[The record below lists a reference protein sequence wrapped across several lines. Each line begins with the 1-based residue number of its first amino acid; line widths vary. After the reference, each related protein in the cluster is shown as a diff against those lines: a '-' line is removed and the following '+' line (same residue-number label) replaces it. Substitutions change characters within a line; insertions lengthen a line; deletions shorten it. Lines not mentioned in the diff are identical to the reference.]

1 MPIYLWF
8 FKMIPIAFN
17 NLSKSFSYGFRG
29 RQKVLKSISLEV
41 EQGEV
46 FGFLG
51 PNGAG
56 KSTAINTTLGFIKPD
71 KGRVLINGISSR
83 ETSARKYIGYLPEH
97 PVFYEHLKACELLE
111 FSGLASGMQ
120 KQKLKT
126 RIDPILEKMDLLP
139 FKNRLVK
146 TFSKGM
152 KQRIGLAMAM
162 VADPPI
168 LILDE
173 PMSGLDPMG
182 RKLVTD
188 LILELKSAGKT
199 IFFSTHILNDV
210 EILCDRIA
218 VLHKG
223 SILYSG
229 STHDFIEKNENLED
243 AFINLIKNN

>member
-1 MPIYLWF
+1 AI
-8 FKMIPIAFN
+8 KIA
-17 NLSKSFSYGFRG
+17 
-29 RQKVLKSISLEV
+29 
-41 EQGEV
+41 
-46 FGFLG
+46 
-51 PNGAG
+51 
-56 KSTAINTTLGFIKPD
+56 LGFIKPD
-71 KGRVLINGISSR
+71 KGEVLINGISSK
-83 ETSARKYIGYLPEH
+83 EISSRKYLGYLPEH

-111 FSGLASGMQ
+111 FSGLASEMQ
-120 KQKLKT
+120 KQDLKT
-126 RIDPILEKMDLLP
+126 KIDPLLEKMELLS

-162 VADPPI
+162 IADPDI
-168 LILDE
+168 LVLDE

-188 LILELKSAGKT
+188 IILELKAAGKT

-210 EILCDRIA
+210 ETLCDRIA

-229 STHDFIEKNENLED
+229 STGNFISGNGNLEN
-243 AFINLIKNN
+243 AFMNLIKNNNKLSDPS

>member
-1 MPIYLWF
+1 MHPII
-8 FKMIPIAFN
+8 FK
-17 NLSKSFSYGFRG
+17 NLKKSFNYGFHS
-29 RQKVLKSISLEV
+29 RQKVLESISLKV
-41 EQGEV
+41 EKGEV

-56 KSTAINTTLGFIKPD
+56 KSTAIKIGLGFIKPD
-71 KGRVLINGISSR
+71 NGEVLINGISSK
-83 ETSARKYIGYLPEH
+83 EISSRKYLGYLPEH
-97 PVFYEHLKACELLE
+97 PFFYEHLKACELLE

-120 KQKLKT
+120 KQDLKT
-126 RIDPILEKMDLLP
+126 KIDPLLEKMELLL

-162 VADPPI
+162 IADPDI
-168 LILDE
+168 LVLDE

-188 LILELKSAGKT
+188 IILELKAAGKT

-210 EILCDRIA
+210 ETLCDRIA

-223 SILYSG
+223 AILYSG
-229 STHDFIEKNENLED
+229 STGNFISGNGNLEN
-243 AFINLIKNN
+243 AFMNLIKNNNKLSDPL